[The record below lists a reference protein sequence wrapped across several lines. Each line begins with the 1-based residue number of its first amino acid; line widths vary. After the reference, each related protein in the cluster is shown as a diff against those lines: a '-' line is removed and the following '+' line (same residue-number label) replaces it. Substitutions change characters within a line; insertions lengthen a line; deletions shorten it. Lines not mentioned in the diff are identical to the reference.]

1 MRMIVVTPSK
11 VGSFVLL
18 EDNVVGNGNGL
29 VHLIQ
34 KGSVQARTKD
44 LQPIFFEWPK
54 IKSRFLLALGRTGCQ
69 LKSLALVRTSGK
81 GYFRPFPMTIN
92 ASDTLTLFEEFV
104 VPTYGRYDIVLARG
118 RGSRVW
124 DEAGKEY
131 LDFGAG
137 IAVSALGHA
146 HPRMI
151 EALDRQARELI
162 HTSNLYYTRPQG
174 ELAGQLVEIVGAPGK
189 IFFSNSGAEAN
200 EAAIKL
206 ARKFGN
212 ECSGPLP
219 DGKPRFEIL
228 TFHRSFHGRTM
239 AGISATGQ
247 EKVKHGFEPLLPGFK
262 HLPFND
268 LQAVENAISSE
279 TVGILIEPVQG
290 EGGVYPATNEFLLG
304 LRRICDQHGL
314 LLMLDEIQCGLGRL
328 GNWCGWKQI
337 VNEGLVPDT
346 ISWAKGIGGGFP
358 LGATWIRKTPVHSLT
373 GGAMDLCDLLQPGTH
388 GTTFGGTPLACATSL
403 AVFKTIE
410 QEGLIENARNQGDY
424 AKRQLSVL
432 PGIKEVRGMGLMLG
446 IELGGEFA
454 PLAADGKTPS
464 HVAAVRSMRNGLLT
478 VPAGP
483 LVLRWLPPLNVS
495 QAEID
500 EAVSILA
507 KTLDEIQPR

>member
-1 MRMIVVTPSK
+1 MS
-11 VGSFVLL
+11 
-18 EDNVVGNGNGL
+18 
-29 VHLIQ
+29 
-34 KGSVQARTKD
+34 
-44 LQPIFFEWPK
+44 
-54 IKSRFLLALGRTGCQ
+54 
-69 LKSLALVRTSGK
+69 TSDSETRK
-81 GYFRPFPMTIN
+81 
-92 ASDTLTLFEEFV
+92 LFEEFV
-104 VPTYGRYDIVLARG
+104 VPTYGRYNLVLARG

-137 IAVSALGHA
+137 IAVSTLGHA

-174 ELAGQLVEIVGAPGK
+174 ELARRLVEIVGVPGK
-189 IFFSNSGAEAN
+189 VFFSNSGAEAN

-206 ARKFGN
+206 ARRYGN
-212 ECSGPLP
+212 ECAGPLS

-247 EKVKHGFEPLLPGFK
+247 EKVKQGFAPLLAGFR

-268 LQAVENAISSE
+268 LHAVEAAVASE
-279 TVGILIEPVQG
+279 TVAILVEPVQG
-290 EGGVYPATNEFLLG
+290 EGGIYPASNEFLLG

-328 GNWCGWKQI
+328 GSWCAWKEI
-337 VNEGLVPDT
+337 AKENCIPDA

-358 LGATWIRKTPVHSLT
+358 LGATWIRQKSVHHLVD
-373 GGAMDLCDLLQPGTH
+373 GAVDLCDLLKPGTH

-403 AVFKTIE
+403 AVLETIE
-410 QEGLIENARNQGDY
+410 QEGLLQNARIQGDY
-424 AKRQLSVL
+424 AKALISAL
-432 PGIKEVRGMGLMLG
+432 PGIQEVRGMGLMLG
-446 IELGGEFA
+446 IQLGEEFA
-454 PLAADGKTPS
+454 PLGVDGKTPS
-464 HVAAVRSMRNGLLT
+464 NVAAVASMQNGLLS

-483 LVLRWLPPLNVS
+483 SVLRWLPPLNVS
-495 QAEID
+495 GAEID

-507 KTLDEIQPR
+507 KTLDEIRPR